1 MAYRKQ
7 LTRLKAPY
15 LKRILFDPARVGKNI
30 PGTCRCFAATI
41 SQAFMEEALREDDA

>member
-15 LKRILFDPARVGKNI
+15 LKRILLDAERVAI
-30 PGTCRCFAATI
+30 RRP
-41 SQAFMEEALREDDA
+41 

>member
-15 LKRILFDPARVGKNI
+15 LKRILIEPARV
-30 PGTCRCFAATI
+30 
-41 SQAFMEEALREDDA
+41 ED